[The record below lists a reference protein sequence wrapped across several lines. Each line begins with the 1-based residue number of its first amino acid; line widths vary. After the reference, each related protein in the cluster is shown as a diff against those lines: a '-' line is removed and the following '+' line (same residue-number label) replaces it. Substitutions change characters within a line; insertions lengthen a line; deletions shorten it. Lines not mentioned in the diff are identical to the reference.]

1 MPNGLFPSLGVTG
14 NKPVEKLEPNTIMEW
29 QECQGAKVANKC
41 KNWISEGDLPT
52 RLLFHYYNVYN
63 TTVYP
68 VNGIRAF
75 FTLQQCG
82 LIAFWAFFF
91 LFVIS
96 AKKCSK
102 IFFRL
107 TFIKYFLGV
116 EQKFVKTHLL
126 KKWRKRRRK
135 KPRRPRQRRKH
146 YPSSSEYESA
156 EESEGQEGS
165 LTSSGYSDDENNSK
179 SKCKSTFI

>member
-1 MPNGLFPSLGVTG
+1 MWKVYPSPGEKQCSAMPNGLFPSLGVTG

-91 LFVIS
+91 FLSYIL
-96 AKKCSK
+96 KKTNCSCSK
-102 IFFRL
+102 VEVVL
-107 TFIKYFLGV
+107 KKSTLMPYLYFLTQV
-116 EQKFVKTHLL
+116 YRIHKVHMVLRTPNEIYTQTNLNKLERDFDL
-126 KKWRKRRRK
+126 
-135 KPRRPRQRRKH
+135 
-146 YPSSSEYESA
+146 
-156 EESEGQEGS
+156 
-165 LTSSGYSDDENNSK
+165 
-179 SKCKSTFI
+179 